1 MTDKNALEDITVKQ
15 RVYGSELPLSELKDG
30 ELAVI
35 VSVPDHSL
43 FAPLGIRE
51 LKTIFV
57 ESKHPFS
64 GPLLINVD
72 GRQIAVSR
80 HVARD
85 IRVKSTLEECG

>member
-1 MTDKNALEDITVKQ
+1 MNYKKTYNRPINKARAQGKEF
-15 RVYGSELPLSELKDG
+15 SLSELKDG

-35 VSVPDHSL
+35 VSVPNHSL

-80 HVARD
+80 HLARD
-85 IRVKSTLEECG
+85 IRVKNCLEECG